1 MLFEHACYT
10 GIESICT
17 LIKNRPILCL
27 SKIGGQRG
35 ADLRAKWNLVEDTL
49 AFSEM
54 LEEVM
59 KKCLNLPPVAEI
71 FRLTAGPD
79 AETALRNI

>member
-17 LIKNRPILCL
+17 WPILCL

-35 ADLRAKWNLVEDTL
+35 ADLRARWNLVEDTL